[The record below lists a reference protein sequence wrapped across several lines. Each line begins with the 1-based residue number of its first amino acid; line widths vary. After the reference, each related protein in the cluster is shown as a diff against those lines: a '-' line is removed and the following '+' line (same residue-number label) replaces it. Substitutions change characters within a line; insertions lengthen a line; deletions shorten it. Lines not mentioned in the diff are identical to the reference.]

1 MADRPRMVVVAGP
14 SGSGKSTHF
23 PVAELGIAHF
33 NVDDRCAELN
43 RGSYQAIP
51 PQVRQRVQQECES
64 FIERCTME
72 GHSFAVETTLRTSVA
87 IRQAEAARAA
97 GFRLEMIFIATDAAD
112 ENVLRVARRGRDGGH
127 SAQAPRIREIYEL
140 SLSNLPRAIEVFD
153 EVLLFD
159 STAFDAVPRL
169 VARYESGV
177 VIMRNP
183 PWPAWCVVALGK
195 PE

>member
-1 MADRPRMVVVAGP
+1 MVVVAGP

-23 PVAELGIAHF
+23 PVAELSIACF

-43 RGSYQAIP
+43 GGSYRAIP
-51 PQVRQRVQQECES
+51 PHVRQRVQKECEG

-72 GHSFAVETTLRTSVA
+72 GRSFAVETTLRTDVV

-97 GFRLEMIFIATDAAD
+97 GFRLEMIFVATDAVG
-112 ENVLRVARRGRDGGH
+112 ENVSRVARRGLDGGH
-127 SAQAPRIREIYEL
+127 SAPEPRIREIYDL

-153 EVLLFD
+153 EVLVFD

-177 VIMRNP
+177 AIMRNL
-183 PWPAWCVVALGK
+183 PWPAWCLAALGQ